1 MSTDA
6 QLAEQIEERAQALGQ
21 ELEKRHWKVTTA
33 ESCTGGAI
41 AAAIT
46 AVAGASNWFDGA
58 VVSYANRIKR
68 NLLSVSREDLEELGA
83 VSEEV
88 VRQMASGVLGL
99 MDANIA
105 IAVSGIAG
113 PDGGTDEKPVG
124 TVWIALAHSEGQEP
138 VDIDARRFQF
148 EGDRARVQGQTV
160 VEALGMMLELVR
172 EHPV

>member
-1 MSTDA
+1 MSTDNLP
-6 QLAEQIEERAQALGQ
+6 QQIAERARALGE
-21 ELEKRHWKVTTA
+21 ELEKRRWRVTTA
-33 ESCTGGAI
+33 ESCSGGAI

-46 AVAGASNWFDGA
+46 AVAGASHWFDGS

-68 NLLSVSREDLEELGA
+68 NLLSVSRKDLEELGA

-105 IAVSGIAG
+105 VAVSGVAG

-138 VDIDARRFQF
+138 VDIDARCFHF
-148 EGDRARVQGQTV
+148 DGDRAQVQGQTV
-160 VEALGMMLELVR
+160 AEALGMMLELVR

>member
-6 QLAEQIEERAQALGQ
+6 NLAAQIEGRARALGE
-21 ELEKRHWKVTTA
+21 ELEKRRWKVTAA
-33 ESCTGGAI
+33 ESCTGGGI

-46 AVAGASNWFDGA
+46 AVAGASQWFDGS

-68 NLLSVSREDLEELGA
+68 NLLSVSREDLDELGA

-99 MDANIA
+99 MDANVA
-105 IAVSGIAG
+105 VAVSGIAG
-113 PDGGTDEKPVG
+113 PDGGSDEKPVG

-138 VDIDARRFQF
+138 VDIDARLFHF
-148 EGDRARVQGQTV
+148 EGDRAQIQGQTIA
-160 VEALGMMLELVR
+160 EALDMMLALVR
-172 EHPV
+172 EHPA